1 MTGRLPTPTT
11 SLRRFDLFLPL
22 ALGQHQ
28 LVAQGPPDQVTNYIF
43 ALPPKLCQVTPLR
56 QSLTAAACEELLVP
70 GVRLSGRRCIFDEGK
85 SLVKASGPN
94 EGFSQ
99 RRTGVRSP
107 PYLDDGGC
115 VPSNGWDQ
123 NAPGARISREIGQ
136 LFDKQW
142 ASRSQEVIRRPLLR
156 RPLNAGRTFLAVVQ
170 YVNPGSDPSGND
182 QGGGDRSHLDRR
194 SLF

>member
-43 ALPPKLCQVTPLR
+43 ALPPKHCQVTPLR

-107 PYLDDGGC
+107 PYLDDGAC
-115 VPSNGWDQ
+115 VPPMAGTPPPP
-123 NAPGARISREIGQ
+123 APETQGK
-136 LFDKQW
+136 L
-142 ASRSQEVIRRPLLR
+142 
-156 RPLNAGRTFLAVVQ
+156 
-170 YVNPGSDPSGND
+170 VNYLTTSGLGVPGSHLRATFVVTRSP
-182 QGGGDRSHLDRR
+182 GGP
-194 SLF
+194 

>member
-11 SLRRFDLFLPL
+11 GLRRFDLFLPL

-28 LVAQGPPDQVTNYIF
+28 LDAQGPPDQVTNYIF

-56 QSLTAAACEELLVP
+56 QSLTAAACEELLIP

-85 SLVKASGPN
+85 SLVKASGTN

-115 VPSNGWDQ
+115 TPSNGWDQ

-136 LFDKQW
+136 LFDKQ
-142 ASRSQEVIRRPLLR
+142 A
-156 RPLNAGRTFLAVVQ
+156 AGFSV
-170 YVNPGSDPSGND
+170 PGSHQATTFEATPERWSDVSGR
-182 QGGGDRSHLDRR
+182 GPVC
-194 SLF
+194 